1 MVDNGPV
8 PPKPPVGTRL
18 LALLAIVLLSCCE
31 ADLSAAPLTAA
42 GPWDDQ
48 LIEDAIERGVA
59 WLWSQ
64 QGKGGNWPTLS
75 NGKHHYPAGATSIA
89 VYALL
94 ESGVSVDEPRM
105 VKALAWLKKAKSHKI
120 YTLGLRCY
128 AWLAAEHQRRG
139 MYKQYLRADAA
150 ALLRSVN
157 VKTGGWH
164 YDTTDRK
171 AYHNSTSQYG
181 VLGVWCLAQG
191 GGEVPRQFWDLTA
204 RYWISGQMPDG
215 GWGYQYKRGGSTG
228 SMSTAGVASL
238 FVSFDNLFASSFIR
252 CGRSTVNPAFQNALA
267 KGLAWFDRNFYNTL
281 IGKAPADIWNGGL
294 MPYYLYGV
302 ERVGL
307 AAGYKYFG
315 THDWYKLGAR
325 CLLARQ
331 DKNGRWAM
339 ARGKGPADWSVAGT
353 AYSILF
359 LVRGRQPVAFNKL
372 EFTGDWNNR
381 PRDLAN
387 LTRWMRPRYE
397 DPVHWQTVSFRAP
410 AGEWQ
415 DAPIL
420 YISGAKAPKFTD
432 AEINRL
438 RTFVHQ
444 GGTILSVT
452 ECRGGAFKEGMIGAY
467 AKMFPGRKLTVC
479 PPDHDLYKVNPKL
492 ANRSVFQVISNGV
505 RPLAIHVDE
514 DLSLRWQLQRGA
526 TGRQA
531 FEAAASVFLYVTDK
545 GKGVRKRGTTLWPHV
560 PKYSPKATVKLMR
573 IRHKGNYDPEPL
585 ALTRFA
591 RLMAR
596 DHQIRVDVAPPAGTD
611 ALARVKPHLAV
622 MTDTGPIA
630 LDERQV
636 REIKAFVAAGG
647 TLFIDAAGGDARG
660 SGSTGVSTSVKKILS
675 TMYPDESLRTLP
687 ASAPLFDIKA
697 LDLKITRITWSRKAL
712 LDTAGVRTPL
722 LKAVFVNERPGVI
735 FSRHDVTGALVG
747 CPSFGVLGYSAGSAS
762 SAGSAARIMRNLAVY
777 AAGKR

>member
-1 MVDNGPV
+1 MRRFLG
-8 PPKPPVGTRL
+8 
-18 LALLAIVLLSCCE
+18 LAVIVLVFCC
-31 ADLSAAPLTAA
+31 AGRASAAPLTA
-42 GPWDDQ
+42 GGVWDDQ
-48 LIEDAIERGVA
+48 LVEKAIARGTA

-64 QGKGGNWPTLS
+64 QGKAGNWPTLS
-75 NGKHHYPAGATSIA
+75 NGSHHYPAGATAIA

-105 VKALAWLKKAKSHKI
+105 AKALAWLKKAESHKV

-128 AWLAAEHQRRG
+128 AWLAADRQRPG
-139 MYKQYLRADAA
+139 MYKKYLRADAVQ
-150 ALLRSVN
+150 LLRSVN

-171 AYHNSTSQYG
+171 RYHNSTSQYG
-181 VLGVWCLAQG
+181 VLGVWCLDQA

-204 RYWISGQMPDG
+204 RYWISGQQADG

-238 FVSFDNLFASSFIR
+238 FVSFDNLFASSFVR
-252 CGRSTVNPAFQNALA
+252 CGRSTANPAFQAALT
-267 KGLAWFDRNFYNTL
+267 KGLGWFDRNFYNTL
-281 IGKAPADIWNGGL
+281 IGKAPADIWNGGM

-315 THDWYKLGAR
+315 SHDWYKLGAR
-325 CLLARQ
+325 CLLGRQ
-331 DKNGRWAM
+331 EKSGRWRM
-339 ARGKGPADWSVAGT
+339 GRGKGPADWSIAGT

-387 LTRWMRPRYE
+387 LTRWMRHRYE
-397 DPVHWQTVSFRAP
+397 EPVHWQTVSFRAP
-410 AGEWQ
+410 AGEWL
-415 DAPIL
+415 DAPII

-438 RTFVHQ
+438 RTFVYH

-452 ECRGGAFKEGMIGAY
+452 ECRGAAFKKGMVAAY
-467 AKMFPGRKLTVC
+467 GRMFPGRKLTPC
-479 PPDHDLYKVNPKL
+479 PPGHDLYKVNPAL
-492 ANRSVFQVISNGV
+492 RARTMFQEISNGA

-514 DLSLRWQLQRGA
+514 DISLKWQLVRRA
-526 TGRQA
+526 TGLPA

-560 PKYSPKATVKLMR
+560 GKYTPKATVKLMR

-585 ALTRFA
+585 ALARFA

-596 DHQIRVDVAPPAGTD
+596 DHQIRIDVAPTGGTD
-611 ALARVKPHLAV
+611 ALASVKPHLAV
-622 MTDTGPIA
+622 LTGTGPIT
-630 LDERQV
+630 LDAGQIRQ
-636 REIKAFVAAGG
+636 IKAFVDAGG

-660 SGSTGVSTSVKKILS
+660 AGSNGMADSVKKMLAR
-675 TMYPDESLRTLP
+675 MYPDARLRTLA
-687 ASAPLFDIKA
+687 ASAPLFNIRKMNF
-697 LDLKITRITWSRKAL
+697 KIARVTWRRKAML
-712 LDTAGVRTPL
+712 ETAGVRTPM
-722 LKAVFVNERPGVI
+722 LKALVMGDRPGVI
-735 FSRHDVTGALVG
+735 FSRYDVTAGLVG
-747 CPSFGVLGYSAGSAS
+747 CPSFGVLGYSEGSAAK
-762 SAGSAARIMRNLAVY
+762 AGSAAAIMRNVAVY
-777 AAGKR
+777 AAGMR